1 MHCFEG
7 HHVTTLGEITSKE
20 GSRHEIQE
28 LDSINRLVQV
38 DYLFLTINS
47 LIEIDYLFLTILRL
61 VEIDYQFLTIIRLNE
76 ND

>member
-38 DYLFLTINS
+38 DYLFLTI
-47 LIEIDYLFLTILRL
+47 LRL
-61 VEIDYQFLTIIRLNE
+61 VQVEYLILIIFTYSFI
-76 ND
+76 

>member
-1 MHCFEG
+1 MQFITLIITLVRENRATLNSIIKNHNQRNKHCFFQFMHCFEG

-38 DYLFLTINS
+38 G
-47 LIEIDYLFLTILRL
+47 
-61 VEIDYQFLTIIRLNE
+61 
-76 ND
+76 